1 MPRDAAG
8 KAGDARG
15 DEARK
20 AGKAATTTNASTTT
34 TSSTPGQAPVVH
46 ESQDTYISQ
55 LPDPSHVDAWLKLV
69 EKMLNIAQCFDRE
82 NVLLCFWSSYRPRC

>member
-55 LPDPSHVDAWLKLV
+55 LSRS
-69 EKMLNIAQCFDRE
+69 ITC
-82 NVLLCFWSSYRPRC
+82 